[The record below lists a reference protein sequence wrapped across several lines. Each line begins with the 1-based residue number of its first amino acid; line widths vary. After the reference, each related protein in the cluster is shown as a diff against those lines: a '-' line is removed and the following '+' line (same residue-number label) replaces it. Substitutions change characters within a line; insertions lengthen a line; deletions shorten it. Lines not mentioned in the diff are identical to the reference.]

1 MSNLFSSDETIREVM
16 EGKFTDFSKEDRDYP
31 DVKGT
36 IQKVAFPKPQSTVA
50 SESMA
55 KARKSKEEQVS
66 IFLRL

>member
-1 MSNLFSSDETIREVM
+1 M
-16 EGKFTDFSKEDRDYP
+16 EGKFTDFSKDDRDYP

-55 KARKSKEEQVS
+55 KARKSKEEQVRRYYTS
-66 IFLRL
+66 LLMGSMINDSL